1 MRTDD
6 LGRAITAAIIHLEWL
21 AADRYRGAHDL
32 LGRTAIHTDND
43 RPTGGS
49 SAPGRR
55 SIGGHSDPTGD
66 TVASAA
72 DRQAE
77 LDEHHDTITDT
88 ARWIRTTTGP
98 DQPPT
103 PAPATLARAISDL
116 RWTITIPHLITTWK
130 PPTDETRRE
139 LHHAVELVHLEAA
152 ALQADVERAL
162 RYSATMAAGRPEPKL
177 ITCACCTKWGYR
189 EPAVQRGLCEVCA
202 AFRADHKCWP
212 TKSIRDDRAM
222 GRKRIRP
229 AQLAEA
235 RAARKRRRSA

>member
-21 AADRYRGAHDL
+21 NADRYRGAHDL
-32 LGRTAIHTDND
+32 LGKTRINPDDHTG
-43 RPTGGS
+43 RGS

-72 DRQAE
+72 DRQAQ
-77 LDEHHDTITDT
+77 LADHHDTITDT

-98 DQPPT
+98 HQPPA
-103 PAPATLARAISDL
+103 PAPATLTRAIGDL
-116 RWTITIPHLITTWK
+116 TWCITIPHLITNWR
-130 PPTDETRRE
+130 PPTDEDRRE
-139 LHHAVELVHLEAA
+139 LHHAVELVHLEAQ
-152 ALQADVERAL
+152 ALQTEVEQAL

-177 ITCACCTKWGYR
+177 ITCACCTRWGYR
-189 EPAVQRGLCEVCA
+189 EPAVRGGLCEVCA